1 MIQLTLL
8 KAKLHRLRVTAVELD
23 YEGSC
28 AIDSDLLTEAGI
40 LPFEQIHIYDVHNG
54 ERFTTYAIA
63 AAPGSG
69 VVSVNGAAA
78 RRVSTGDLLIVA
90 AYALVPAAEAKGFR
104 PRVVYV
110 DSSNRPRQPESPS

>member
-1 MIQLTLL
+1 MQLTLL
-8 KAKLHRLRVTAVELD
+8 KSKLHRVRVTAVELD

-28 AIDSDLLTEAGI
+28 AIDENLLTQAGI

-63 AAPGSG
+63 AASGSG
-69 VVSVNGAAA
+69 IVSVNGAAA
-78 RRVSTGDLLIVA
+78 RRVSVGDLLIVA
-90 AYALVPAAEAKGFR
+90 AYALVPASVADNFE

-110 DSSNRPRQPESPS
+110 DGDNRPRERHTPA